1 MTPEIMLKT
10 TVREY
15 LQALSKIAKK
25 ASKSDDI
32 RLMEAVIVNIVATAE
47 TYLQGIEEFRNDKS

>member
-1 MTPEIMLKT
+1 MTPEKLLKM

-15 LQALSKIAKK
+15 LQDVSKIAKK

-32 RLMEAVIVNIVATAE
+32 KVMEAVLVNIVDTAE
-47 TYLQGIEEFRNDKS
+47 TYLDGIGEFND